1 MIGCKKDDS
10 ESEVF
15 NILNNEQGLVEDLR
29 KANLIYDEI
38 SQRISSEKGNAVD
51 VKNQVESLIQIIDQV
66 KEMED
71 QIVDYLRAQKVVQE
85 RTRSEMEDKYK
96 KALEERSGEKRS
108 KEEELDEMMCK
119 IKDKERELNTMN
131 VMIKDVSKDNDSN
144 LKLIQSWDERR
155 VKWES
160 VVEEQERRVEQL
172 TDLSEY
178 LSVRFKDLS
187 EEYDQILQE
196 KKGLMASKDNLEVLV
211 DKSKKEAEE
220 KIRELSII
228 DSEVRGELE
237 AKTKESE
244 EVSAEIAILRGR
256 NESYESEAAALRE
269 EKARLE
275 SEMVSRMDEVRI
287 GKEEL
292 LRMSDTL
299 DQKRLETAK
308 FMQELVENRRYL
320 EEIDKLNTS
329 LENKRDRLN
338 QIDRMSDSSHNYDR
352 LVELEHISEANGLL
366 EQEISSL
373 SSRIDQDESFLVE
386 EISRL
391 KELKVDISVAEI
403 EQSLA
408 ELECEVLEAKSGKP
422 SIVESFVVSEA
433 DTEEIVGQ
441 ITKISQLLS
450 GEEGNGSGS
459 QGRATSAR
467 GRKGRLKR
475 SKAINTQEM
484 EQVLIQ
490 SLRLIQRIDQS
501 RVESVS
507 GASECRETG
516 QRPCAVVGE
525 EEGESVGNPA
535 AKSLESPK
543 SGVSGFGKRVM
554 ISSRRLLTPRKGLF
568 APIPQYNRHRGSRCG
583 DDDTLF
589 GSDL

>member
-1 MIGCKKDDS
+1 MIGCKRDDS

-15 NILNNEQGLVEDLR
+15 SILNNEQGLVEDLR
-29 KANLIYDEI
+29 KANLIYGEI

-71 QIVDYLRAQKVVQE
+71 QIMDYLKAQKVVQE
-85 RTRSEMEDKYK
+85 RTRSEMVEKYK
-96 KALEERSGEKRS
+96 KALEERSGEKKS
-108 KEEELDEMMCK
+108 KEEKLSEMMCK
-119 IKDKERELNTMN
+119 IKDKEKELNTMN

-155 VKWES
+155 VQWES
-160 VVEEQERRVEQL
+160 VVEEQERRVKQL

-211 DKSKKEAEE
+211 GKSKKEAEE

-228 DSEVRGELE
+228 DSEVRSELE
-237 AKTKESE
+237 AKVKESG
-244 EVSAEIAILRGR
+244 EVSAEIAILKER
-256 NESYESEAAALRE
+256 NESYESETAVLRE

-275 SEMVSRMDEVRI
+275 SEIVSRMDEVRI
-287 GKEEL
+287 SKEEL

-299 DQKRLETAK
+299 DQRRLETAK

-338 QIDRMSDSSHNYDR
+338 QIDKMCDSSHNYDR

-373 SSRIDQDESFLVE
+373 SSKIDHDESFLVE

-391 KELKVDISVAEI
+391 KESKVNISVAEI

-408 ELECEVLEAKSGKP
+408 ELECEVLEAKSGKS
-422 SIVESFVVSEA
+422 SIVESFVMCEA
-433 DTEEIVGQ
+433 DTEEIANQ

-450 GEEGNGSGS
+450 GEEGNGCEQ
-459 QGRATSAR
+459 QGRVSAR

-507 GASECRETG
+507 GTSECRETD
-516 QRPCAVVGE
+516 QMPFAAVGK
-525 EEGESVGNPA
+525 EEGESAGNPA
-535 AKSLESPK
+535 TKSLESPK